1 MTVDLLYLDSSAIV
15 RLISREPETAALAD
29 RLAGR
34 PDVVSSALARLEVLR
49 AMGRVRA
56 SRAEIRRAEAVLGAI
71 AMLRI
76 DDIILERA
84 IDIGPATLRS
94 LDAIHLA
101 SALSLGEA
109 LTAIV
114 TYDRRLASA
123 AGVLGVGVLMPSGQ
137 IS

>member
-15 RLISREPETAALAD
+15 KLISREPETAALAD

-34 PDVVSSALARLEVLR
+34 PDVVSSLLARVEVLR
-49 AMGRVRA
+49 AMGRVHA
-56 SRAEIRRAEAVLGAI
+56 SRSEMRRAESVLGAI
-71 AMLRI
+71 ALLRI
-76 DDIILERA
+76 DDTVLERA
-84 IDIGPATLRS
+84 TAIGPVTLRS

-101 SALSLGEA
+101 SALSLGDA

-114 TYDRRLASA
+114 TYDARLASA
-123 AGVLGVGVLMPSGQ
+123 AGVLGVDVLAPSGR

>member
-1 MTVDLLYLDSSAIV
+1 MTVELLYLDSSAIV
-15 RLISREPETAALAD
+15 KLISREPETAALTD

-34 PDVVSSALARLEVLR
+34 PDVVSSALARAEVLR

-56 SRAEIRRAEAVLGAI
+56 SRSEMRRAEAVLGAI
-71 AMLRI
+71 ALLRI
-76 DDIILERA
+76 DDIVLDQA
-84 IDIGPATLRS
+84 IAIGPVTLRS

-101 SALSLGEA
+101 SALILGDA

-114 TYDRRLASA
+114 TYDARLASA
-123 AGVLGVGVLMPSGQ
+123 AGVFGVDVLMPSGQ